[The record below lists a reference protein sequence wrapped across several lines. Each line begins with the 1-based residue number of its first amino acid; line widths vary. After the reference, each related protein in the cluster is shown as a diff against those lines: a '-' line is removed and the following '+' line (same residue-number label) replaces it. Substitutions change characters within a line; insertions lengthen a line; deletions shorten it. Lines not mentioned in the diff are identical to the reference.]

1 MPGVRSYSTVR
12 ACLLEF
18 IVCESHVRQTL
29 GVVHNRAPS
38 AHGLIERVLLQTEQQ
53 HTGVVFIVFTA
64 GLQAV
69 RSRHK
74 YSGAEPKRTAHRRE
88 LRSLLLSQKHSTI
101 RREMLPVEAAF
112 NKSPCFT
119 GRNGCTKKG
128 SDA

>member
-12 ACLLEF
+12 ACLLF
-18 IVCESHVRQTL
+18 NIVRASHVRQHL
-29 GVVHNRAPS
+29 GVVHRRAPS
-38 AHGLIERVLLQTEQQ
+38 AHGLIERVPLQTEQ
-53 HTGVVFIVFTA
+53 HAGMVFIVFTA

-119 GRNGCTKKG
+119 GHNGCTKKG